1 MWPSLNAAYS
11 LSVHSEAVLA
21 TFTTFQHHF
30 NICTRNA
37 GPALKQALHH
47 SECFT
52 HRNTNGSKSAC
63 GHFKKKK
70 LALANQSRHCGRNIR
85 CLSHVFSS
93 VTSPCHFPAT
103 SFSPLHFP
111 MWICEK
117 HLPKWTE
124 SQSVCK
130 TPYSDGNK
138 MSQKSMEETSLQIG
152 PLWALIFVI
161 HFN

>member
-1 MWPSLNAAYS
+1 MPRIPSACIVKQFWPHL
-11 LSVHSEAVLA
+11 
-21 TFTTFQHHF
+21 QRF
-30 NICTRNA
+30 NIISTFALEMLDLLSNRRCT
-37 GPALKQALHH
+37 
-47 SECFT
+47 T
-52 HRNTNGSKSAC
+52 VSAS
-63 GHFKKKK
+63 HTATLMEASQRVVILKKKR
-70 LALANQSRHCGRNIR
+70 ALANQSRHCGRNIR

-93 VTSPCHFPAT
+93 VTSLCHFPAT

>member
-63 GHFKKKK
+63 GHLKKKNELWPTK
-70 LALANQSRHCGRNIR
+70 AGTVGETLDASLMFSLQSQARVISLQPHSVHC
-85 CLSHVFSS
+85 
-93 VTSPCHFPAT
+93 TSPCEFVKN
-103 SFSPLHFP
+103 
-111 MWICEK
+111 ICQNEPNPNQCVK
-117 HLPKWTE
+117 PPTAMETKWAKRAWRKLAYKL
-124 SQSVCK
+124 VLC
-130 TPYSDGNK
+130 G
-138 MSQKSMEETSLQIG
+138 
-152 PLWALIFVI
+152 LWYL
-161 HFN
+161 